1 MNYYVS
7 KENEKYSVTNVKTDS
22 CLDEFDNYIDAS
34 VHAKELESGYSFEK
48 YKSNHE
54 SLFNDFNNL
63 TDYPEILEGY
73 TSR

>member
-22 CLDEFDNYIDAS
+22 CIDEFDNYIDAS
-34 VHAKELESGYSFEK
+34 VYAKELESGYSFEK

-54 SLFNDFNNL
+54 TFFDDFNNL
-63 TDYPEILEGY
+63 KDYPEILEGY